1 MRNRLRA
8 VVCFVILTLWWLGRS
23 FRTHLVLLEG
33 ILMGALGFT
42 LSAYTLGRK
51 ADIEFDLGPRA
62 RHRAA

>member
-23 FRTHLVLLEG
+23 SRTHLVLLEG

-42 LSAYTLGRK
+42 LSA
-51 ADIEFDLGPRA
+51 
-62 RHRAA
+62 